1 MCVNWLKL
9 IGNAGVAFFSTLSGM
24 LSYEAVVSSGLDIK
38 MMIGVSIF
46 VASIQAGLAFF
57 KELSR
62 EAANNNIA
70 VKRKNLS
77 KRMYLKLDLITFW

>member
-38 MMIGVSIF
+38 LIISVSVF

-62 EAANNNIA
+62 EAACNNNA
-70 VKRKNLS
+70 VRRKNLS
-77 KRMYLKLDLITFW
+77 KKMYLKLDLLTFW